1 MNRLKSISLEEIGS
15 EGQWYG
21 PSEQEKQRQQYPLQD
36 CHQPQNRMLN
46 RQPSLNSKWRL
57 ASKHMHGGSFRRST
71 MNPNSANTNHQT
83 SQNLVNSE
91 PSQQACVAGEL
102 KKIFD
107 SEPKTSRKNFFHIIV
122 WTTIIGL

>member
-102 KKIFD
+102 KRYLIANQKPQ
-107 SEPKTSRKNFFHIIV
+107 EKTSFISSY
-122 WTTIIGL
+122 GLP